1 MDGFNSS
8 IGGRLMGVME
18 EFIPGGLSVLYQGEF
33 ESEACIFGIIRV
45 RCWESEC
52 RQPIILISVLK
63 VAPN

>member
-1 MDGFNSS
+1 
-8 IGGRLMGVME
+8 MGVME